1 MPANAM
7 NALACPR
14 FRSAKAAQQGAA
26 TLVTVMVLFFVL
38 AMMAA
43 YANRNLVFE
52 QRIASNYFRSG
63 VAAEA
68 AESGIEWAI
77 AMLNGGNVDA
87 SCQAVNAP
95 GSNFRQRYLTALP
108 TQGYG
113 PVLPVANFSRAG
125 CTANGPNTWVCD
137 CPAAGAATSP
147 AANASAL
154 QPSFGV
160 RFPGLGSQK
169 NIVLLNVTGCSSL
182 LSDCATFNQAMV
194 DSAIGQTSVT
204 VGLGFLSALRMPPAS
219 PLVAALDVNLGT
231 NLGLHNSDPSTN
243 GLVVQTGGQLLGSSD
258 RLTSVPG
265 TPAQDAIV
273 KQDANLQ
280 PATMFR
286 RYFGMSL
293 TRYQGQP
300 NVRTVQCN
308 GDCLA
313 AAGVAATAAADV
325 IWINED
331 ATLADNVVLGSAAAP
346 VLLIVNGNLTVTGPI
361 QIHGV
366 IYVTGN
372 VKWDNAS
379 AMPSQLIG
387 ALVTQGSFGA
397 TGLVDLAYDPQI
409 ISILNKQHGAFVRIP
424 GSWIPGL
431 N

>member
-1 MPANAM
+1 MPSNTM
-7 NALACPR
+7 NAAAFPR
-14 FRSAKAAQQGAA
+14 FRSAKAQQGAA

-52 QRIASNYFRSG
+52 QRIAGNYFRSG
-63 VAAEA
+63 LAAEA

-87 SCQAVNAP
+87 SCQAVNVA
-95 GSNFRQRYLTALP
+95 GTSFRQRYLAALP

-125 CTANGPNTWVCD
+125 CTADGTNSWACD
-137 CPAAGAATSP
+137 CPAAGP
-147 AANASAL
+147 AAGPARDAGAL

-160 RFPGLGSQK
+160 RFPGLGTQT

-182 LSDCATFNQAMV
+182 LSDCATFNQGMV
-194 DSAIGQTSVT
+194 DSAVGQTSVT

-219 PLVAALDVNLGT
+219 PLVAALDVDLGT
-231 NLGLHNSDPSTN
+231 NLGLHNSDPGTN
-243 GLVVQTGGQLLGSSD
+243 GLVLQTGGQLLGSSD

-308 GDCLA
+308 GDCLGAAGAAA
-313 AAGVAATAAADV
+313 AAGADV

-331 ATLADNVVLGSAAAP
+331 ATLAANVVLGSAAAP
-346 VLLIVNGNLTVTGPI
+346 VLMIVNGDLTVTGPI
-361 QIHGV
+361 QIFGV
-366 IYVTGN
+366 VYVTGN
-372 VKWDNAS
+372 VTWTNAS
-379 AMPSQLIG
+379 AMPSQLMG
-387 ALVTQGSFGA
+387 ALVTQGGFSA
-397 TGLVDLAYDPQI
+397 TGLVDLAYDPQV
-409 ISILNKQHGAFVRIP
+409 ISILNRQHGAFVRVP
-424 GSWIPGL
+424 GSWAPTF